1 MTQAFYTEDAEAF
14 AREAMQKLGI
24 GKQSVVLNLA
34 CEEKRVPDALKGIVR
49 SEHVYG
55 VDIDE
60 EVIAKDPQI
69 VFANVDTDPLP
80 FKKEMFD
87 VVVSIWGMEHFQK
100 PRIFHEVERVL
111 KPGGRFIFLTPNLVN
126 PIFLAAKVLG
136 VSFADFYY
144 RRILK
149 LPYHP
154 HATYYRFNRA
164 GSVRRVIKGTGLRI
178 EQMSFLGPAQALW
191 YARFSKLVQGAL
203 RVIDR
208 VCTVPVLCHLKPY
221 LFVTLQKQRGD

>member
-14 AREAMQKLGI
+14 AREAMKKLGI
-24 GKQSVVLNLA
+24 GKESVVLNLA

-49 SEHVYG
+49 SENVYG

-60 EVIAKDPQI
+60 DVIAKDPKI
-69 VFANVDTDPLP
+69 VFANVDTDSLP
-80 FKKEMFD
+80 FKKGMFD
-87 VVVSIWGMEHFQK
+87 VVVSVWGMEHFQT
-100 PRIFHEVERVL
+100 PSIFHEVERVL

-126 PIFLAAKVLG
+126 PIFFGAKLLG

-144 RRILK
+144 QRILK

-164 GSVRRVIKGTGLRI
+164 GSVKSVVRSAKGLRI
-178 EQMSFLGPAQALW
+178 EGVSFLGPAQALW
-191 YARFSKLVQGAL
+191 YARFSKLVQNVM
-203 RVIDR
+203 RVVDR
-208 VCTVPVLCHLKPY
+208 VCTVPVLRHFKPY
-221 LFVTLQKQRGD
+221 LFVSILKKS